1 MRAPSNLKEVLFID
15 HAVFVRATAGGPG
28 TIKVDSFLYDLRT
41 RRRLTRVTKTVPT
54 ARAEKE
60 LQTLASSLYL
70 NVSYEVE
77 LVESKD
83 APPPK
88 QYRAAAI
95 LQDLVVLDG
104 GGRGG
109 DRRGAGG
116 DVGAGRRTAGRRTS
130 ASAWSTKSAP
140 IREHFVFANRR

>member
-1 MRAPSNLKEVLFID
+1 M
-15 HAVFVRATAGGPG
+15 
-28 TIKVDSFLYDLRT
+28 
-41 RRRLTRVTKTVPT
+41 TKTVPA

-60 LQTLASSLYL
+60 LQSLASSLYL
-70 NVSYEVE
+70 NVSYEAE

-88 QYRAAAI
+88 PYVRRAV

-109 DRRGAGG
+109 GRRGRWARRWRRKPKDCGSANFC
-116 DVGAGRRTAGRRTS
+116 VG
-130 ASAWSTKSAP
+130 
-140 IREHFVFANRR
+140 VVY